1 MSSYI
6 DIKFLNLLSTRL
18 PKFKRKSE
26 YLFNFRCPH
35 CGDSQKS
42 QSKARGFVYLKKND
56 MFFKCHNC
64 GVGQTLGNLI
74 KFLDPTLHKEYIFER
89 FKDGKVVAKK
99 EEPEFDFTPSRLL
112 KKSKE
117 KPFAEFTRYD
127 RALRQLRRFDELVQ
141 THPAKQFLY
150 DRRIPKEH
158 WDKFFL
164 TPRFYEFCNEIQ
176 PGKFPDLRQD
186 HPRVVIPFYDRAG
199 KFFAF
204 QGRAFGK
211 EHPKYITI
219 KFDET
224 KQKIYGLDRVDLNK
238 PVMITEGPIDSLFLD
253 NAIAL
258 AGADA
263 DITIQHQQCT
273 IIYDN
278 EPRNEHIVNRMI
290 TAVDK
295 NFNVCIWPESIRE
308 GKDINDLILSGKSA
322 SQVQSLIHNNTHS
335 GLTALQNINNWK
347 RT

>member
-6 DIKFLNLLSTRL
+6 DTKFINLLSARL

-42 QSKARGFVYLKKND
+42 QSKARGFVYKKKND

-64 GVGQTLGNLI
+64 GVGQSLGNLI
-74 KFLDPTLHKEYIFER
+74 KHLDPNLYKEYIFER
-89 FKDGKVVAKK
+89 FKDGKPTKDK
-99 EEPEFDFTPSRLL
+99 PEFDFTPSKEL
-112 KKSKE
+112 KTKTADERSLNE
-117 KPFAEFTRYD
+117 LES
-127 RALRQLRRFDELVQ
+127 FDKLVQ
-141 THPAKQFLY
+141 THPAKQFVY

-158 WDKFFL
+158 WNKFFL
-164 TPRFYEFCNEIQ
+164 APRFYEFCNEIQ
-176 PGKFPDLRQD
+176 PNKFPDLTYD

-211 EHPKYITI
+211 EQPKYITI

-224 KQKIYGLDRVDLNK
+224 KQKIYGLDRIDLNK

-253 NAIAL
+253 NAIAM

-263 DITIQHQQCT
+263 DGGITIQHQQCT
-273 IIYDN
+273 MIFDN

-290 TAVDK
+290 SAVDK
-295 NFNVCIWPESIRE
+295 NFNVCIWPESVRE
-308 GKDINDLILSGKSA
+308 GKDINDLIISGKSA
-322 SQVQSLIHNNTHS
+322 GQVQSLIHNNTHS

-347 RT
+347 RI